1 MFNKIKFIKKYLL
14 LTNILLFIGGSIQQ
28 LVKPASSIKNV
39 GLTNVQNNFQP
50 DSNALIVSHID
61 LNFINNCFDI

>member
-28 LVKPASSIKNV
+28 LVKPASPIKNV
-39 GLTNVQNNFQP
+39 GLTSDQNNLQP
-50 DSNALIVSHID
+50 DTNALIVS
-61 LNFINNCFDI
+61 IN

>member
-28 LVKPASSIKNV
+28 LVKPTSSIKNV

-61 LNFINNCFDI
+61 LNFINICYDI

>member
-61 LNFINNCFDI
+61 LNFINICFDI